1 LNSGGRILLV
11 ESERFTPYEPLKY
24 ASTKVGSLHMIEAT
38 DPVLVAK
45 NLKKRYEDINAVNGI
60 SFEVRRGEIFGMLG
74 PNGAGK
80 TTTVEILEGMR
91 DADSGEAY
99 VNGINVKENPTA
111 VKAIIGVQLQQNAFF
126 DNLNLA
132 EIVELYAQ
140 LYDSSVDPIEILS
153 RVGLADRKGAMYKQL
168 SGGQKQR
175 LSIAVALVND
185 PVVLFL
191 DEPTTGLD
199 PQARRS
205 LWALI
210 QGIQKAGST
219 IVLTTHYME
228 EAEELCDRIAIV
240 ENGEIIALDTPD
252 ALIDQLL
259 DSGFKP
265 NKRTREATLDDVFL
279 NLTGHELRD

>member
-1 LNSGGRILLV
+1 M
-11 ESERFTPYEPLKY
+11 T
-24 ASTKVGSLHMIEAT
+24 TTT
-38 DPVLVAK
+38 DPVIVARDIH
-45 NLKKRYEDINAVNGI
+45 KKYGDINAVNGI
-60 SFEVRRGEIFGMLG
+60 SFEVHRGEVFGMLG

-91 DADSGEAY
+91 DADSGDAII
-99 VNGINVKENPTA
+99 NGINVKDDPTA
-111 VKAIIGVQLQQNAFF
+111 VKAIIGVQLQQAAFF
-126 DNLNLA
+126 DNLKLS
-132 EIVELYAQ
+132 EIVDLYAK
-140 LYDSSVDPIEILS
+140 LYLAKVDPIEILS
-153 RVGLADRKGAMYKQL
+153 RVGLDNRKNAKYAEL

-199 PQARRS
+199 PQARRR
-205 LWALI
+205 LWELVRKI
-210 QGIQKAGST
+210 QVGGAT

-228 EAEELCDRIAIV
+228 EAEELCDRIAVV

-259 DSGFKP
+259 ATGFKP
-265 NKRTREATLDDVFL
+265 EKRVREATLDDVFL
-279 NLTGHELRD
+279 NLTGHDLRD

>member
-1 LNSGGRILLV
+1 MTTAI
-11 ESERFTPYEPLKY
+11 
-24 ASTKVGSLHMIEAT
+24 
-38 DPVLVAK
+38 DPVIVAK
-45 NLKKRYEDINAVNGI
+45 DIRKKYDDITAVNGI
-60 SFEVRRGEIFGMLG
+60 SFEVRRGEVFGMLG

-91 DADSGEAY
+91 DADSGDAII
-99 VNGINVKENPTA
+99 NGINVKDDPIA
-111 VKAIIGVQLQQNAFF
+111 VKSIIGVQLQQNAFF
-126 DNLNLA
+126 DNLKLS
-132 EIVELYAQ
+132 EIVDLYAK
-140 LYDSSVDPIEILS
+140 LYLTKVDPIEVLS
-153 RVGLADRKGAMYKQL
+153 RVGLDNRKNAKYAEL

-199 PQARRS
+199 PQARRQ
-205 LWALI
+205 LWELVKSI
-210 QGIQKAGST
+210 QSGGAT

-228 EAEELCDRIAIV
+228 EAEELCDRIAVV

-259 DSGFKP
+259 ETGFKP
-265 NKRTREATLDDVFL
+265 EKRVREATLDDVFL
-279 NLTGHELRD
+279 NLTGRDLRD

>member
-1 LNSGGRILLV
+1 MTTAI
-11 ESERFTPYEPLKY
+11 
-24 ASTKVGSLHMIEAT
+24 
-38 DPVLVAK
+38 DPVIVAK
-45 NLKKRYEDINAVNGI
+45 DIRKKYDDITAVNGI
-60 SFEVRRGEIFGMLG
+60 SFEVRRGEVFGMLG

-91 DADSGEAY
+91 DADSGDAII
-99 VNGINVKENPTA
+99 NGINVKDDPIA
-111 VKAIIGVQLQQNAFF
+111 VKSIIGVQLQQNAFF
-126 DNLNLA
+126 DNLKLS
-132 EIVELYAQ
+132 EIIDLYAK
-140 LYDSSVDPIEILS
+140 LYLTKVDPIEVLS
-153 RVGLADRKGAMYKQL
+153 RVGLDNRKNAKYAEL

-199 PQARRS
+199 PQARRQ
-205 LWALI
+205 LWELVKS
-210 QGIQKAGST
+210 IQKGGAT

-228 EAEELCDRIAIV
+228 EAEELCDRIAVV

-259 DSGFKP
+259 ETGFKP
-265 NKRTREATLDDVFL
+265 EKRVREATLDDVFL
-279 NLTGHELRD
+279 NLTGHDLRD

>member
-1 LNSGGRILLV
+1 MTTAI
-11 ESERFTPYEPLKY
+11 
-24 ASTKVGSLHMIEAT
+24 
-38 DPVLVAK
+38 DPVIVAK
-45 NLKKRYEDINAVNGI
+45 DIRKKYEDNVAVDGI

-91 DADSGEAY
+91 DADSGEAII
-99 VNGINVKENPTA
+99 NGLNVKQDPIG

-126 DNLNLA
+126 DNLKLS
-132 EIVELYAQ
+132 EIVDLYAK
-140 LYDSSVDPIEILS
+140 LYLAKVDPIEVLE
-153 RVGLADRKGAMYKQL
+153 RVGLANRKNSKYAEL

-175 LSIAVALVND
+175 LSIAVALVNE

-199 PQARRS
+199 PQARRQ
-205 LWALI
+205 LWELVRKI
-210 QGIQKAGST
+210 QTEGST

-228 EAEELCDRIAIV
+228 EAEELCDRIAVV
-240 ENGEIIALDTPD
+240 ENGKIIALDTPD

-259 DSGFKP
+259 ETGFKP
-265 NKRTREATLDDVFL
+265 EKRVREATLDDVFL
-279 NLTGHELRD
+279 HLTGRDLRD